1 MVLDG
6 QALAYVPIDFADG
19 DAYLD
24 RLPKDARRYLKRKL
38 RSREQIAV
46 RRVPTGEAYADD
58 ARVDAYYALY
68 EQVYA
73 QSEIHFDRLT
83 RPYFAALLRDGGSG
97 GIVFEYRHAET
108 GQMLGWNLCFDD
120 GERLTDKYIG
130 LSYPASREMNL
141 YFVSW
146 MVNLEYALE
155 RGLRHYIAGWTD
167 PGVKALLG
175 ARFTATRHVVYVRNP
190 LLRAVAR
197 RFPAASPRTANG
209 SPSRTIRP
217 APPARRAG
225 HRQFRRRPAR
235 RDPAGAERRLARGD
249 PLRLP
254 PGRAAILHAQPD
266 QPHAG
271 PADHGT
277 VFMGSGDFHHLSW
290 PLIERCAAGRAP
302 ASLRVVVLD
311 NHPDNMRFPWGV
323 HCGSWVRRVARL
335 PQVAH
340 VHVIG
345 ITSGDL
351 GAAHAW
357 EHNLGS
363 VWSGKVTYWSTGVD
377 TRWSRW
383 LGLGPRF
390 RSFPDRATLVERPAR
405 SWRPGRWIPIS
416 ASTRMRSRPTRCAP
430 TGTRACC
437 CAPT

>member
-1 MVLDG
+1 MPG
-6 QALAYVPIDFADG
+6 QSLRNALEPAALLECFLAHPPEGFRIIEGLPLPAFAAPFDLLTTADDDFKTRIRGLPGHGWWSRWLTLRAAFIGTTVSEYALLPAAADPDALARALRQGPGRQYALTIF
-19 DAYLD
+19 
-24 RLPKDARRYLKRKL
+24 RTCRCARRCCPRPTTRWPTRSSRPARSRASWCWTARRWPTCPSTSPTATPIWTACPGRAPLPEAQ

-175 ARFTATRHVVYVRNP
+175 ARFTATRHAVYVRNP

-197 RFPAASPRTANG
+197 RFS
-209 SPSRTIRP
+209 SRFTTDS
-217 APPARRAG
+217 
-225 HRQFRRRPAR
+225 Q
-235 RDPAGAERRLARGD
+235 
-249 PLRLP
+249 
-254 PGRAAILHAQPD
+254 
-266 QPHAG
+266 
-271 PADHGT
+271 
-277 VFMGSGDFHHLSW
+277 W
-290 PLIERCAAGRAP
+290 
-302 ASLRVVVLD
+302 
-311 NHPDNMRFPWGV
+311 
-323 HCGSWVRRVARL
+323 
-335 PQVAH
+335 
-340 VHVIG
+340 
-345 ITSGDL
+345 IT
-351 GAAHAW
+351 
-357 EHNLGS
+357 
-363 VWSGKVTYWSTGVD
+363 K
-377 TRWSRW
+377 
-383 LGLGPRF
+383 
-390 RSFPDRATLVERPAR
+390 
-405 SWRPGRWIPIS
+405 
-416 ASTRMRSRPTRCAP
+416 
-430 TGTRACC
+430 
-437 CAPT
+437 